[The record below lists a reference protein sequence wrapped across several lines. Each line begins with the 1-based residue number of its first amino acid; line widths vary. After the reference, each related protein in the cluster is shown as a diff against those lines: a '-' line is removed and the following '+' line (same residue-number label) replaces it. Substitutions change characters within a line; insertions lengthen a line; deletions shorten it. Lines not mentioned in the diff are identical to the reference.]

1 MTPAVA
7 PATLGDDPPSAHA
20 ALDAATS
27 DIATSASPPPHRSA
41 IAARAAAGGRTA
53 TQSELLGDAAINAAN
68 ASARHKCGLYALH
81 RALRTV
87 TAPDEPP
94 VPTHLCD
101 RGDGTPQSKEEARA
115 KSAHLNQGHIP
126 DIARFDGVT
135 PTLYEFKCYAF
146 AFLRRAL
153 GRGSAR
159 GGGAPSTAEGHI
171 VAFGGT
177 EEDLIAKNLGLE
189 QLGTRGEPA
198 RDRSTGS
205 GFVAKRDGAYADALT
220 KGSDVHLCVTENSG
234 AINGVLSSILR
245 GLSAAARVPGAVDST
260 AYGTGRQSTTSH
272 YAHHVAEISTAVQT
286 ADAAT
291 VLNAASHLAF
301 RLSLGIGG

>member
-1 MTPAVA
+1 MSTY
-7 PATLGDDPPSAHA
+7 
-20 ALDAATS
+20 
-27 DIATSASPPPHRSA
+27 
-41 IAARAAAGGRTA
+41 
-53 TQSELLGDAAINAAN
+53 AN
-68 ASARHKCGLYALH
+68 G
-81 RALRTV
+81 
-87 TAPDEPP
+87 
-94 VPTHLCD
+94 
-101 RGDGTPQSKEEARA
+101 
-115 KSAHLNQGHIP
+115 
-126 DIARFDGVT
+126 F
-135 PTLYEFKCYAF
+135 
-146 AFLRRAL
+146 
-153 GRGSAR
+153 AR

-260 AYGTGRQSTTSH
+260 AYGAGRQS
-272 YAHHVAEISTAVQT
+272 AV
-286 ADAAT
+286 D
-291 VLNAASHLAF
+291 HLAL
-301 RLSLGIGG
+301 RPPRRRDIDGSADGGRGHGSQRRLALSLPALARHRRVDAPPGAPTGMCVA

>member
-1 MTPAVA
+1 MFQP
-7 PATLGDDPPSAHA
+7 LFF
-20 ALDAATS
+20 
-27 DIATSASPPPHRSA
+27 
-41 IAARAAAGGRTA
+41 
-53 TQSELLGDAAINAAN
+53 
-68 ASARHKCGLYALH
+68 YALLST
-81 RALRTV
+81 RR
-87 TAPDEPP
+87 P
-94 VPTHLCD
+94 
-101 RGDGTPQSKEEARA
+101 RG
-115 KSAHLNQGHIP
+115 
-126 DIARFDGVT
+126 
-135 PTLYEFKCYAF
+135 
-146 AFLRRAL
+146 
-153 GRGSAR
+153 
-159 GGGAPSTAEGHI
+159 GGGAPSTAEGH
-171 VAFGGT
+171 VAAFGGT
-177 EEDLIAKNLGLE
+177 EEDLIAKNIGLE

-260 AYGTGRQSTTSH
+260 AYGAGRQSTTSH